1 MVLVFTRLLLV
12 TDFRQSLLLVIDISS
27 HLSLLKLRFMVV
39 SANGLTTALQ
49 RFYNGLTTMT
59 LMGFRFHGA
68 KVIIF
73 LGKT

>member
-39 SANGLTTALQ
+39 SGNGLETNLQ
-49 RFYNGLTTMT
+49 RTYNGLTTMT
-59 LMGFRFHGA
+59 LIGFVFMVQR
-68 KVIIF
+68 
-73 LGKT
+73 